1 VLVVIDEFPYLVKA
15 TPSLPSLIQR
25 ALDPRGVARHG
36 VRLVLC
42 GSAMSVMSRLLAG
55 GAPLRGRASLDLVV
69 RPLEYRLAA
78 EFWGVTDLRLA
89 GLGNPGGG
97 GPPAYPPGVLGGD
110 APRGIG
116 DVSGRVTR
124 TLPTPRWPPLPQA

>member
-15 TPSLPSLIQR
+15 TPSLRRLIQVV
-25 ALDPRGVARHG
+25 LDPRGGARHG

-89 GLGNPGGG
+89 VLVNAVVGG
-97 GPPAYPPGVLGGD
+97 
-110 APRGIG
+110 
-116 DVSGRVTR
+116 
-124 TLPTPRWPPLPQA
+124 TP